1 MERPL
6 ASFPAWFWD
15 YDNDGWDDLL
25 VLSYDVNG
33 AMHEMV
39 AREFLGLPLETMQDG
54 KKVAVESSRLYHNN
68 HDGTFSDVTNRSGL
82 GGKAIYAMGSNFG
95 DLDNDGWLDFY
106 LGTGNPDLR
115 SVIPNRMF
123 HSVGGKRFE
132 EVTLPGGFGHL
143 QKGHAVAFADL
154 DRNGYED
161 VYEVIGGAYEGDTY
175 TSVLFEN
182 PGWPD
187 NAWITLELEGRTTNR
202 SAIGA
207 KVEVEVADAKGA
219 TRTIWRTVGNG
230 GSFGSNPLQLH
241 VGLGRASRVQS
252 VRVHWPDKSRSVTS
266 YADLSLRSSYLIV
279 QGSAPVLLQR
289 PPVPFRK
296 VKTSAPPMAHPQP

>member
-1 MERPL
+1 R
-6 ASFPAWFWD
+6 
-15 YDNDGWDDLL
+15 
-25 VLSYDVNG
+25 
-33 AMHEMV
+33 
-39 AREFLGLPLETMQDG
+39 
-54 KKVAVESSRLYHNN
+54 NN
-68 HDGTFSDVTNRSGL
+68 RDGTFTDMTEKAGL
-82 GGKAIYAMGSNFG
+82 RGKAIYAMGSNFG

-106 LGTGNPDLR
+106 VGTGNPDLR

-123 HSVGGKRFE
+123 HSVGGTRFE

-175 TSVLFEN
+175 TSVLVEN

-187 NAWITLELEGRTTNR
+187 TAWITLELEGRTANR
-202 SAIGA
+202 SAVGA
-207 KVEVEVADAKGA
+207 EVELDVVDAAGA
-219 TRTIWRTVGNG
+219 TRAIWRTVGNG

-241 VGLGRASRVQS
+241 VGLGRATRVKA
-252 VRVHWPDKSRSVTS
+252 VHVHWPDKARTVTS
-266 YADLSLRSSYLIV
+266 YADLSVRSAYRIV
-279 QGSAPVLLQR
+279 QGEAPVLLKR

-296 VKTSAPPMAHPQP
+296 VKTSAPPMAHSQP